1 MFGIDNTGS
10 ALDTVAHIIQVAL
23 TPVFLLSGIATLLNV
38 FSARLARVADQVHA
52 ASDELEGADAVKAAI
67 LSARL
72 AHLHRRSLALDVAVV
87 LGAVGGAATC
97 GAVLTLF
104 VGALREATVASML
117 FGLFGLA
124 VVCALGAI
132 AAFTVEMLMASIG
145 IRDLVESGRKGVEAD
160 AAEAAEPQQ
169 DANAGENAAPSDSP

>member
-1 MFGIDNTGS
+1 
-10 ALDTVAHIIQVAL
+10 
-23 TPVFLLSGIATLLNV
+23 
-38 FSARLARVADQVHA
+38 
-52 ASDELEGADAVKAAI
+52 
-67 LSARL
+67 
-72 AHLHRRSLALDVAVV
+72 LHRRSLALDVAVV

-124 VVCALGAI
+124 VICALGAI
-132 AAFTVEMLMASIG
+132 VAFTVEMLMASIG

-160 AAEAAEPQQ
+160 AAEGSEPQQ
-169 DANAGENAAPSDSP
+169 NANAGENPAPSDSP

>member
-1 MFGIDNTGS
+1 MTEM
-10 ALDTVAHIIQVAL
+10 AL
-23 TPVFLLSGIATLLNV
+23 TPRSSASRTTELASCSFERALTTTLAPSPASFNTV
-38 FSARLARVADQVHA
+38 ARPILRADP
-52 ASDELEGADAVKAAI
+52 VKAAI

-124 VVCALGAI
+124 VICALGAI
-132 AAFTVEMLMASIG
+132 VAFTVEMLMASIG
-145 IRDLVESGRKGVEAD
+145 IRDLVESGRKGAEAD

-169 DANAGENAAPSDSP
+169 DAGENPAPSNSA